1 VTEDRNGQF
10 AVHCILCG
18 KNFYADSKIECG
30 GMIGGKP
37 MCKTNDIKKEFDK
50 RIYGEVKGSV

>member
-1 VTEDRNGQF
+1 
-10 AVHCILCG
+10 LCG